1 MMRHAMLYYDVTM
14 EELQWFIEASE
25 ENDQW
30 DNQFRGEEAMYH
42 YMRDWSTDGYHER
55 EIPYKHI
62 INELEKHFPN
72 RESRKEGHV
81 KVLVPGSGL
90 GRLAHE
96 ISRLKDIDVTACEYS
111 PQMRIAYRYLE
122 TMQMPESS
130 VIYPYIEWR
139 SHQPTT
145 KELIH
150 PIKFPDVGVN
160 SSSVLLVEGDFTKEF
175 VNQTAHYDAL
185 VTFFF
190 IDTARNMMDYLETM
204 ANVLK
209 PGGIWINLGPLL
221 YSEALVE
228 FSLEDLLTIAEE
240 YGFEFLDINEEWG
253 PLTLEN
259 KKARGRQ
266 IGYLFN
272 ERSLRRNTY
281 MAQLWAA
288 RKKK

>member
-1 MMRHAMLYYDVTM
+1 MAYYDIPWDEV
-14 EELQWFIEASE
+14 QWFIDAVELNE
-25 ENDQW
+25 QW
-30 DNQFRGEEAMYH
+30 DNQFRSEEAMQH
-42 YMRDWSTDGYHER
+42 YMRDWSTDGQHER
-55 EIPYKHI
+55 DVPYRHI
-62 INELEKHFPN
+62 IAELEKHFPE
-72 RESRKEGHV
+72 RLSRKEGNV

-96 ISRLKDIDVTACEYS
+96 ISRLEGVEVTACEYS
-111 PQMRIAYRYLE
+111 PQMRLAYRYLE
-122 TMQMPESS
+122 SLRMPESG
-130 VIYPYIEWR
+130 VVYPYIDFW

-150 PIKFPDVGVN
+150 PTKFPDVSIN
-160 SSSVLLVEGDFTKEF
+160 SSAVLLVEGDFTKEF
-175 VNQTAHYDAL
+175 VNKTAHYDAL

-190 IDTARNMMDYLETM
+190 IDTAKNAMDYLNTISK
-204 ANVLK
+204 VLK
-209 PGGIWINLGPLL
+209 PDGVWINLGPLL
-221 YSEALVE
+221 YSEAWVE
-228 FSLEDLLTIAEE
+228 FSLEDLLTIAEA
-240 YGFEFLDINEEWG
+240 YGFEFLDVGDEWG